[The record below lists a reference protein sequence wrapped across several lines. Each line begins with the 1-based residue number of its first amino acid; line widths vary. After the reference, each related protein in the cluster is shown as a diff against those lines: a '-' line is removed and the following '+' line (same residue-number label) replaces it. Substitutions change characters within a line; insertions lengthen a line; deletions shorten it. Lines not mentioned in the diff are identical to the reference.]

1 MSVASRVQR
10 AVIVRDA
17 SIGGAT
23 LRAADAFR
31 RQGSHRVR
39 RSQGC
44 GLISADQFRTEL
56 RAKRQPAGGVYRVS
70 TEPPVP
76 VEGVERTLR
85 FVFSDDSVDRMG
97 DTIDAAGWD
106 ISDFERNPVALWAHD
121 SSQPPIGGAR
131 NVLVEGGRLLGDIEF
146 APPETYEFA
155 DTIYRLVLGKFLRAV
170 SVGFMP
176 TKHVFVENQ
185 PDRPWGID
193 FLEQSLLEISVCP
206 IPANPNALQE
216 ARAKGIDTRPMVA
229 WAERALDDGGRVF
242 LSREELQRLR
252 KAAKEPT
259 MATKPRARP
268 GHVQRS
274 DGANETDPADGGA
287 IVGNCGRGP
296 DDACGMTDPGEC
308 SVHGQARE
316 APDSDEK
323 LLKRLRRL
331 LTGQKDA
338 PDGDSGI
345 AGDAR
350 PSDDDLPVAHE
361 DAIRLSHK
369 AMRTAKAYM
378 ADAMGN
384 HTKALNLLDGVVRAL
399 DADPATDQGADPEP
413 APANAGADP
422 AGKPDPEKAAQL
434 ARAAALKAK
443 HKV

>member
-1 MSVASRVQR
+1 MT
-10 AVIVRDA
+10 
-17 SIGGAT
+17 T
-23 LRAADAFR
+23 LSAADAYR
-31 RQGSHRVR
+31 RQGSLRETR
-39 RSQGC
+39 DPGC
-44 GLISADQFRTEL
+44 GLIGADQFRKEL
-56 RAKRQPAGGVYRVS
+56 RANRKPAGGVWRVT

-76 VEGVERTLR
+76 VEGVARTLR
-85 FVFSDDSVDRMG
+85 FVFSDNSVDRMG

-121 SSQPPIGGAR
+121 ASQPPIGGAR
-131 NVLVEGGRLLGDIEF
+131 NVAVDGGRLCGDIEF

-176 TKHVFVENQ
+176 TKYSFVEND
-185 PDRPWGID
+185 PERGFGID
-193 FLEQSLLEISVCP
+193 FLEQSLLEISICP
-206 IPANPNALQE
+206 VPANPNALQQ
-216 ARAKGIDTRPMVA
+216 ARRKGIDTRPLSQ
-229 WAERALDDGGRVF
+229 WAKRSLDSGGRVF
-242 LSREELQRLR
+242 LSRDELQRLH

-268 GHVQRS
+268 GHVHRTADARIARD
-274 DGANETDPADGGA
+274 DGANETDPVDGGA
-287 IVGNCGRGP
+287 IVGNCGREP

-308 SVHGQARE
+308 AVHGQAPE

-323 LLKRLRRL
+323 LLRRLRRL
-331 LTGQKDA
+331 LTGRKDA
-338 PDGDSGI
+338 VDDDPGV

-350 PSDDDLPVAHE
+350 PSGDDPPVAHE

-378 ADAMGN
+378 ADAMSN
-384 HTKALNLLDGVVRAL
+384 HTKALSLLDGVMRAL
-399 DADPATDQGADPEP
+399 DADPATDQGDGPE
-413 APANAGADP
+413 ADP
-422 AGKPDPEKAAQL
+422 AEKPDAEKAAQL